1 MQMIPKAADTSDA
14 RGATLWIALVIALAM
29 LGSFGWACAA
39 PLAAISALAALTLN
53 RNEGLV
59 LVGVTWFINQ
69 FVGYALLDYP
79 HTFSSYAWGGAIGA
93 GAVIGY
99 FAARSIVSKAGTT
112 AIAMSLAFLT
122 AFVFYQVGMHL
133 AASSFTNATNAFST
147 SIVSQVVTI
156 NAVAFVGF
164 LVVHRIAVAFS
175 LVKPARG
182 MAAPAT
188 A

>member
-1 MQMIPKAADTSDA
+1 MQMIPKSADTSNA
-14 RGATLWIALVIALAM
+14 SGGTLWIALVIALAM
-29 LGSFGWACAA
+29 AGSFGWACAA
-39 PLAAISALAALTLN
+39 PLAAIAALAALTLS

-59 LVGVTWFINQ
+59 LVGATWLINQ

-79 HTFSSYAWGGAIGA
+79 HTVSSYAWGGAIGA

-99 FAARSIVSKAGTT
+99 IAAFSIVSKTGKA
-112 AIAMSLAFLT
+112 AISLPLAFLT
-122 AFVFYQVGMHL
+122 AFVFYQTGMHL
-133 AASSFTNATNAFST
+133 AASTFTNATNAFST

-164 LVVHRIAVAFS
+164 LVVHRIAVAFA
-175 LVKPARG
+175 LVKPRAG
-182 MAAPAT
+182 FTAPAT